1 MKGTIMKTMKKVL
14 TFTLLLLTLFCSA
27 QAQTYTVGCF
37 DIGNLQTTAVT
48 PGTNYIASF
57 QYTNETKDVY
67 TLLALSTR
75 IALEAN
81 TATNTWTLWFTRY
94 GSTNVYRLGSLA
106 ADVAGSEST
115 KSVTIAPP
123 IRYGDK
129 LELRGSGGAIAASNT
144 TLLATVYKLR

>member
-1 MKGTIMKTMKKVL
+1 MKGNTMKKLLVVL
-14 TFTLLLLTLFCSA
+14 SLLAVVCCSV

-37 DIGNLQTTAVT
+37 DIANLQATRVV
-48 PGTNYIASF
+48 PGTNYIATF
-57 QYTNETKDVY
+57 QYTNETKDMY
-67 TLLALSTR
+67 ALLSVSTR
-75 IALEAN
+75 IALTAD
-81 TATNTWTLWFTRY
+81 TATNTWTLWFTRV
-94 GSTNVYRLGSLA
+94 GSTNEYRLGSLT

-129 LELRGSGGAIAASNT
+129 LELRGSGGAIAATNT

>member
-1 MKGTIMKTMKKVL
+1 MKKLVM
-14 TFTLLLLTLFCSA
+14 FTSMLLLFALFCSV

-37 DIGNLQTTAVT
+37 DIGNLQVTAVT
-48 PGTNYIASF
+48 PGTNYIATF
-57 QYTNETKDVY
+57 QYTNETKDAY
-67 TLLALSTR
+67 ALISVNTR
-75 IALEAN
+75 IALAAN

-94 GSTNVYRLGSLA
+94 GSTNVYRLGSLT
-106 ADVAGSEST
+106 ADVSGSEST

-123 IRYGDK
+123 IKYGDK